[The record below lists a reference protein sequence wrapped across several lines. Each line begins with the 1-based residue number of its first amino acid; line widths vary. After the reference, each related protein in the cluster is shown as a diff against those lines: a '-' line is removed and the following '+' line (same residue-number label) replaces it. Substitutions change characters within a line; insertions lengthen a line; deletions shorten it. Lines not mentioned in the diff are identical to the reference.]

1 MINNCVYFTKD
12 IIMWY
17 VYILHDPRNN
27 TPFYVGKG
35 SKRRLKVTMKSGNP
49 LKNKFLKEIK
59 LAGMSPV
66 IEVDS
71 EHEFEDSALLREKT
85 LIEQYGRIIKGT
97 GTLTNYADGGEHG
110 NTGYI
115 HTEKTKQLWSAQ
127 RKGVI
132 QAENHVE
139 ARRVQLVGKQR
150 SVESKRKYTLASI
163 RRTNVDLK
171 VKIIEE
177 LEQVSY
183 THGLYVTLSKKFGCD
198 QELISRIHKDINLYK
213 EALDEWIKK

>member
-1 MINNCVYFTKD
+1 
-12 IIMWY
+12 
-17 VYILHDPRNN
+17 
-27 TPFYVGKG
+27 
-35 SKRRLKVTMKSGNP
+35 MKSGNP